1 MRCGGCGKWC
11 SEEKLPVAA
20 DKRVAAIRKLEDL
33 LMAMSLHRRSLEA
46 YRNKGDAAGVER
58 CEWALKLDH
67 RHIRKHCAEHD
78 LELPHGVPP
87 EDAE

>member
-58 CEWALKLDH
+58 CEWLLKYDYSL
-67 RHIRKHCAEHD
+67 IRKHCIEHG
-78 LELPHGVPP
+78 LELPHDVPS
-87 EDAE
+87 EGAE